1 MAKIVIRKTE
11 IPRYRLE
18 NFRPLHRENK
28 KGIPAFGYNQIDN
41 SKFIPGFEL
50 YSSAGLKTSLGPL
63 KSLFYRISIT
73 LRGSV
78 DVQLGLEHF
87 KHRPGTLS
95 FTFPNQIFSKSNI
108 SKDAFGYYILFSS
121 DFLNEIVPSVK
132 MAEEFP
138 FFDFTGTPFFQLSAE
153 EIKRVEGF
161 VMSMN
166 AELQKALPGKEH
178 AVKMYLY
185 LLLLEAR
192 RSYERQQ
199 LHTSS
204 VDNYSLISRY
214 RKLVSQHFLVKRKV
228 ADYAAMLSV
237 TPNHLNRTIKEMTA
251 TTASAAIAEM
261 LAQEAK
267 ALLKYTTA
275 TVSEIAYQLDFSDPA
290 SFHRFFK
297 KTCGETPLHFRSVH
311 NRANAMHDQAR
322 D

>member
-1 MAKIVIRKTE
+1 MAKPAIQKTQ
-11 IPRYRLE
+11 IPRYQLE
-18 NFRPLHRENK
+18 SFRPLHRENK
-28 KGIPAFGYNQIDN
+28 KEIPAFGYNQIDE

-50 YSSAGLKTSLGPL
+50 YSSVGLKASLGPL

-95 FTFPNQIFSKSNI
+95 FTFPSQIFSKSNI
-108 SKDAFGYYILFSS
+108 SKDAFGYYILFST
-121 DFLNEIVPSVK
+121 DFLNDIIPSIK
-132 MAEEFP
+132 IAEVFP
-138 FFDFTGTPFFQLSAE
+138 FFDFSGTPFFQLSRE
-153 EIKRVEGF
+153 EIERVENF
-161 VMSMN
+161 VISMN
-166 AELQKALPGKEH
+166 AELQKTLPGREH
-178 AVKMYLY
+178 AIKMYLY
-185 LLLLEAR
+185 LLLLEAK

-199 LHTSS
+199 LHSS
-204 VDNYSLISRY
+204 SIGNYSLISRY

-237 TPNHLNRTIKEMTA
+237 TPNHLNRTIKEMTD
-251 TTASAAIAEM
+251 TTASGAIAEM

-267 ALLKYTTA
+267 ALLKYTSA

-311 NRANAMHDQAR
+311 NRVNTMHNKVSE
-322 D
+322 